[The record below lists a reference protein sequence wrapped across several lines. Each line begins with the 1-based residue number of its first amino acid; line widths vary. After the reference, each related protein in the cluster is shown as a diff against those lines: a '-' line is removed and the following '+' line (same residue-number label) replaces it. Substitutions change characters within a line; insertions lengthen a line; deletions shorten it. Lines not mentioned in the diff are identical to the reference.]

1 MTRDMNALMLNIKS
15 NNAILMK
22 KVIVTFVVDFLN
34 VHKDNRNSHGR
45 YAKFYNCVILF
56 VGLKPFMS

>member
-22 KVIVTFVVDFLN
+22 KVIVTFVVHFLK
-34 VHKDNRNSHGR
+34 VYKDNRNRREGACHLTV
-45 YAKFYNCVILF
+45 N
-56 VGLKPFMS
+56 

>member
-56 VGLKPFMS
+56 VGLKSFIS